1 MFNHCQVEKKKNK
14 SLHIASRRRDAH
26 VHALRRG
33 NRLLEVLLV
42 PEVLSEWL
50 GFTFEQQSETARA
63 HYRNGE
69 PFAFVDSRRRKRK
82 RDVGRVAVGC
92 DCSSPFEA
100 KRPRPRKRR
109 RICRDHYGTTS
120 SSLSRKCQY
129 RKKGSAEPRS
139 KGSSIPIRLSRSTKP
154 CRFHLW
160 LLCFPALFS
169 VERQTKEK
177 RL

>member
-26 VHALRRG
+26 VHYARALRRG

-42 PEVLSEWL
+42 PEVLSQWL

-100 KRPRPRKRR
+100 KGRVPE
-109 RICRDHYGTTS
+109 RDVASVAIIT
-120 SSLSRKCQY
+120 
-129 RKKGSAEPRS
+129 EPLH
-139 KGSSIPIRLSRSTKP
+139 P
-154 CRFHLW
+154 H
-160 LLCFPALFS
+160 
-169 VERQTKEK
+169 
-177 RL
+177 